1 MEKTIYIP
9 GAEPHV
15 DLQYSDA
22 WLPGLYSR
30 RVLCFELP
38 EGSSHEKAIDVIERG
53 LKALVLGTP
62 ELAADAV
69 VVQKA
74 APHNPEHPWRALVK
88 GKGLELVI
96 KDMRKSRQSYKELEK
111 AGFPLSFF
119 EDAAFMPVNAAI
131 QPEPQSESVYQISL
145 IEGGVLLSVCLYHRL
160 TDGNGMNSITRA
172 LGDECKKAA
181 QITGDLPP
189 RKLDTDR
196 STMASLNGGKTDLKD
211 HPAHS
216 IVDQI
221 FNPNTVHEE
230 APPEANGENPKP
242 PPRFVPAFFRLT
254 NEKAQA
260 LKDYCSRDTPVSTHD
275 AITALLWR
283 TLMKT
288 RVATGELSPDT
299 LSTFT
304 FPHNARR
311 HIGLDTNWIGNCVY
325 FVQAQATP
333 SSEILPPETAPSLAA
348 KIRTSLNAVDR
359 AAMTGISTIRR
370 ADPYS
375 LHWTAITSANEPEI
389 LAITSFYHSGLLGY
403 DFGPA
408 LGNVK
413 HFTSTDIGAFG
424 AAFQRAHFVGP
435 KFVDGRGCDVHV
447 GLLEEEVEGFT
458 KDELWSKYFTLLE
471 TGEKVGGD

>member
-1 MEKTIYIP
+1 MDKTIYIP
-9 GAEPHV
+9 GAEPKV
-15 DLQYSDA
+15 DLQYSDV

-38 EGSSHEKAIDVIERG
+38 EGSSHEKAIDVVERG

-69 VVQKA
+69 VLQNA
-74 APHNPEHPWRALVK
+74 APHDPKQPWRAMVK
-88 GKGLELVI
+88 GKGVELVI
-96 KDMRKSRQSYKELEK
+96 KDMRKTTQSYKELEK

-119 EDAAFMPVNAAI
+119 KDSAFMPVNAAVM
-131 QPEPQSESVYQISL
+131 PEPQSESVYQLSM

-172 LGDECKKAA
+172 LGDECKKAFS
-181 QITGDLPP
+181 ITGDLPP

-221 FNPNTVHEE
+221 FNPNTKHDE
-230 APPEANGENPKP
+230 APPEANGEAPKP
-242 PPRFVPAFFRLT
+242 PPRFVPAYFRLT
-254 NEKAQA
+254 NDKAQA
-260 LKDYCSRDTPVSTHD
+260 LKDYCSRDMPVSTHD
-275 AITALLWR
+275 AISALLWR
-283 TLMKT
+283 TLIKT
-288 RVATGELSPDT
+288 RTATGELDPST

-304 FPHNARR
+304 VPHNARR
-311 HIGLDTNWIGNCVY
+311 HIGLPKDWIGNCVY
-325 FVQAQATP
+325 FIQAQASP
-333 SSEILPPETAPSLAA
+333 SAEILKDDSAPALAA
-348 KIRTSLNAVDR
+348 KIRSALNTVNR
-359 AAMTGISTIRR
+359 EYMTGISTIRR
-370 ADPYS
+370 KDPYS
-375 LHWTAITSANEPEI
+375 LHWWAITEANSPEI
-389 LAITSFYHSGLLGY
+389 LAITSFYHSELLGY

-435 KFVDGRGCDVHV
+435 RFMDGRGCDVHV
-447 GLLEEEVEGFT
+447 GLLEEEVEGFY
-458 KDELWSKYFTLLE
+458 KDETWSKYFTLLE
-471 TGEKVGGD
+471 TGEKGK